1 MNVFGEGTGLD
12 RALAQALCRFY
23 GCEADWFTLTV
34 MATSQALQEGHSC
47 LFLPDWAGRGVA
59 GSAVGSTLPSLD
71 DWLQQ
76 LAALPLEPGRNTPL
90 VLDGE
95 RLYLRRYWQFEQN
108 LAAALRPRLQTSPVA
123 HLERAR
129 AVLDTLFPPRT
140 VGEPPDWQKV
150 AAANALLQAFTVVA
164 GGPGTGKT
172 YTVTRLLACLIACLP
187 IEHDAPLVIRMAA
200 PTGKAAQR
208 LAESIAAARTELA
221 GLVPAAV
228 LSAIPDSG
236 TTLHRLLGVVRNRP
250 GFRHNASNPLQLDV
264 LVVDEA
270 SMVDLPLMTR
280 LFQALPARCRVILLG
295 DPDQLPSVAAG
306 SVLADLAALAPCDY
320 SAQRLA
326 ALAGLGVTLDAA
338 EPGAVEANY
347 LTTLRQSRRFDAS
360 GGIGELARQV
370 LAGDG
375 AGSLQ
380 TLTTAGDVLALQDRR
395 RSAAA
400 VTRWLDTH
408 YRPIAE
414 ARCLDDAFQALQR
427 FRILCPARG
436 GPWGVDAI
444 NRVALARMN
453 PAGLA
458 HYCGKPIMITRNHHD
473 LGLYNGDVGLL
484 WPDDD
489 GQLLAWFPVAGGF
502 RPMAPGRLPEHE
514 LVYAMTIHK
523 TQGSEFDRVALVLPE
538 QPSAGLTRELLYTA
552 ITRARNALEVVAS
565 ESVWSA
571 AVAQRVQRDSG
582 LAALLQ
588 LE

>member
-1 MNVFGEGTGLD
+1 M
-12 RALAQALCRFY
+12 
-23 GCEADWFTLTV
+23 
-34 MATSQALQEGHSC
+34 
-47 LFLPDWAGRGVA
+47 
-59 GSAVGSTLPSLD
+59 
-71 DWLQQ
+71 QQ
-76 LAALPLEPGRNTPL
+76 LEALPLEPGRNTPL
-90 VLDGE
+90 VLDGQ

-108 LAAALRPRLQTSPVA
+108 LAAALRPRLQPSPVA
-123 HLERAR
+123 DLERAR

-172 YTVTRLLACLIACLP
+172 YTVTRLLACLITCLST
-187 IEHDAPLVIRMAA
+187 EHDVPLVIRMAA

-208 LAESIAAARTELA
+208 LAESIAAARIELA

-236 TTLHRLLGVVRNRP
+236 ITLHRLLGVMRNSP
-250 GFRHNASNPLQLDV
+250 GFRHNASNPLQLDI

-338 EPGAVEANY
+338 EPGAVQADY

-380 TLTTAGDVLALQDRR
+380 TLATAGDVLALQDST
-395 RSAAA
+395 RSAAV

-414 ARCLDDAFQALQR
+414 ARGLDEAFQALQR

-436 GPWGVDAI
+436 GPWGVEAI
-444 NRVALARMN
+444 NRLALARMN

-458 HYCGKPIMITRNHHD
+458 HYRGKPIMITRNHHD

-523 TQGSEFDRVALVLPE
+523 TQGSEFDRVALMLPE
-538 QPSAGLTRELLYTA
+538 QASAGLTRELLYTA
-552 ITRARNALEVVAS
+552 ITRARNALEVVAN

-571 AVAQRVQRDSG
+571 AVTQRVQRDSG
-582 LAALLQ
+582 LATLLQ